1 MKTLLTVTALSIAA
15 AIAAPA
21 FAQTN
26 PTTQAEC
33 LKAGRQWDEGGKICL
48 PAK

>member
-1 MKTLLTVTALSIAA
+1 MKSLTTVIALSIAA

-21 FAQTN
+21 FAQTT

-33 LKAGRQWDEGGKICL
+33 IKADRQWDEGGKICL
-48 PAK
+48 PPK